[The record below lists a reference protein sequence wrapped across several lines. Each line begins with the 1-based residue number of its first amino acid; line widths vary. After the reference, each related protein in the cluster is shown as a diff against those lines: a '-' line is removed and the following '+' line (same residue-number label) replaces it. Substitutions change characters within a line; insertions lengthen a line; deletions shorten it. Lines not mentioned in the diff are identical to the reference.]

1 MGSIKQKILDKI
13 YRNGKGWSFSQ
24 SDFTGVGS
32 RSSIDVSFHRL
43 VQEGRIRRVIRGIY
57 DYPKYSNLLGKQLS
71 PDIEQ
76 VVQAIARKFGWCIQ
90 SSGPTALNMIGLS
103 AQVPSKYVY
112 LSDGPSKLITIGRT
126 AVRFKKTSVKE
137 IRFTLK
143 ESALIVAAFRSL
155 GKERLSEEVIS
166 TTRKWLH
173 PRLRSQVKEDT
184 ANVTGWIY
192 CGIKKVCR

>member
-1 MGSIKQKILDKI
+1 ML
-13 YRNGKGWSFSQ
+13 
-24 SDFTGVGS
+24 
-32 RSSIDVSFHRL
+32 
-43 VQEGRIRRVIRGIY
+43 RGIY
-57 DYPKYSNLLGKQLS
+57 DNPGYSELLGKQLS

-76 VVQAIARKFGWCIQ
+76 VVQAIARKHRWRIH

-103 AQVPSKYVY
+103 NQVPSKYVY
-112 LSDGPSKLITIGRT
+112 LSDGPSKVFTIGRT
-126 AVRFKKTSVKE
+126 AVQFKKTSVKE
-137 IRFTLK
+137 IHFRLK

-155 GKERLSEEVIS
+155 GKERLSKEVIG